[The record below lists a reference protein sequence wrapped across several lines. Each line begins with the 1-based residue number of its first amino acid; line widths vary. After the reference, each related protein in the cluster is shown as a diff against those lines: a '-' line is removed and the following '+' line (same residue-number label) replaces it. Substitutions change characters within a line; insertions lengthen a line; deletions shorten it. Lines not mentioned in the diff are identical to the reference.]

1 MNGNIRTLYCN
12 IVTLYHSAVHI
23 FYKTRCYIID
33 IGELPRHLWPD
44 SSKTICLCTA
54 LRDLPRPLSVS
65 FLIFTSGKEFHK
77 NPKKG
82 RALWLLK

>member
-54 LRDLPRPLSVS
+54 LRDLDRSQSLFEFVPQEKN
-65 FLIFTSGKEFHK
+65 FTRTL
-77 NPKKG
+77 KKAEHCG
-82 RALWLLK
+82 Y

>member
-1 MNGNIRTLYCN
+1 MNGNIHILYRN

-44 SSKTICLCTA
+44 SSKTICLCPP
-54 LRDLPRPLSVS
+54 LKDLDRSQS
-65 FLIFTSGKEFHK
+65 LI
-77 NPKKG
+77 
-82 RALWLLK
+82 